1 MISTSLAYRR
11 IRRGFACRDTEIVP
25 PAWVRRAGFFAG
37 TQFMPS
43 AIEQIVDVYV
53 RLKNR
58 RGLDELMMHR
68 QRLAVDLKSRSGYDF
83 SLPIG
88 QIDEEIAIIEAGLSR
103 LKTGD
108 LAATDDGR
116 PV

>member
-1 MISTSLAYRR
+1 
-11 IRRGFACRDTEIVP
+11 
-25 PAWVRRAGFFAG
+25 
-37 TQFMPS
+37 MPS
-43 AIEQIVDVYV
+43 AIERIVDVYV

-88 QIDEEIAIIEAGLSR
+88 QIDAEIAIIEAGLGR
-103 LKTGD
+103 LKAENSTS
-108 LAATDDGR
+108 A
-116 PV
+116 